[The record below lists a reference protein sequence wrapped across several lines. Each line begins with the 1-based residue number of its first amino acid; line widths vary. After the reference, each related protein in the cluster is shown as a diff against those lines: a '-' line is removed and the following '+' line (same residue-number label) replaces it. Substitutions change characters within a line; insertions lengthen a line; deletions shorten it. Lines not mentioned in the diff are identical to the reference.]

1 MATTYNRLDEYMII
15 QSSKDKINEDQIN
28 FDDYNSWTGADLK
41 VFTDPVNGSFHILKD
56 MIFQIAETPLGGQT
70 TINYYKSNIDLIFK
84 NINSINFKIN
94 ALYADY
100 RVIKFYTVQ
109 TPDKYLGYT
118 NFDDNF
124 NYKRTYSVATYP
136 WIKIATGSYRDR
148 RGD

>member
-1 MATTYNRLDEYMII
+1 MTH
-15 QSSKDKINEDQIN
+15 SSKDKINEEQID
-28 FDDYNSWTGADLK
+28 FSDYNSWAGTNLK
-41 VFTDPVNGSFHILKD
+41 VFTDPIDRSFHILKD

-70 TINYYKSNIDLIFK
+70 TINYYKSNTDLIFK
-84 NINSINFKIN
+84 NINSYNYEIT

-109 TPDKYLGYT
+109 APDKYLGYT